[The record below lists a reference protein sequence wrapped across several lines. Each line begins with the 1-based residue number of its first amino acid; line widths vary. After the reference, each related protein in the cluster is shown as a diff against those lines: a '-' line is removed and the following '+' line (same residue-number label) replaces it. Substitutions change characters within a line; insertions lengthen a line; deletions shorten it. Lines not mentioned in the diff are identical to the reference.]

1 MGSFL
6 MLLAVL
12 MKWAGILQMQ
22 LIQINQREESSK
34 ITINAHTNSC
44 PLHQMPIT
52 TASTLIRISVIQ

>member
-22 LIQINQREESSK
+22 LLQINENEESSN
-34 ITINAHTNSC
+34 ITITVPFKICNQAAFSIMTSHHIE
-44 PLHQMPIT
+44 L
-52 TASTLIRISVIQ
+52 